1 LSSTNL
7 RHTLRSPETRING
20 LLAAVIFA
28 MPFGFDPAT
37 SLLLLFIL
45 IHTIIF
51 VKGSD
56 WLAALKNPVYLVSGL
71 FFLYYAS
78 TLFWAD
84 NQADGLRQLET
95 KLSFLVSPLVVLAN
109 AKWLGKAH
117 INYQKKALVW
127 GSIATMIVA
136 FVYAGMR
143 TLDAGQ
149 TYFLTESGKQVSFFT
164 YTELSSPF
172 MHVGYLSTFVG
183 VAVLLHIDELVVTQK
198 HRLVK
203 VGILLALLFY
213 MFMLQGRMNVLALL
227 LVAGIAVIYYIVK
240 YRAFKWLLLPVLPIL
255 ILVVAVPILPDA
267 LVERY
272 FQIPDFEY
280 DISAD
285 ASQFNSATYRLAEWK
300 GATALIVENPVFGT
314 GVGDNRQAL
323 VDKYEELGFY
333 VGVDRKYNAHNQYL
347 ETTLASGFV
356 GLLFL
361 LFFIGFWMKRSLQ
374 NKDVAIFFAM
384 LFFAFC
390 MLTESMF
397 ERAWAVIFF
406 AVFFSVM
413 LSAGRGQQKT
423 VHKKS

>member
-1 LSSTNL
+1 LVAIGK
-7 RHTLRSPETRING
+7 HQIMK
-20 LLAAVIFA
+20 VA
-28 MPFGFDPAT
+28 M
-37 SLLLLFIL
+37 L
-45 IHTIIF
+45 I
-51 VKGSD
+51 
-56 WLAALKNPVYLVSGL
+56 
-71 FFLYYAS
+71 
-78 TLFWAD
+78 
-84 NQADGLRQLET
+84 
-95 KLSFLVSPLVVLAN
+95 
-109 AKWLGKAH
+109 
-117 INYQKKALVW
+117 
-127 GSIATMIVA
+127 
-136 FVYAGMR
+136 
-143 TLDAGQ
+143 
-149 TYFLTESGKQVSFFT
+149 
-164 YTELSSPF
+164 
-172 MHVGYLSTFVG
+172 
-183 VAVLLHIDELVVTQK
+183 
-198 HRLVK
+198 
-203 VGILLALLFY
+203 ALLFY

-227 LVAGIAVIYYIVK
+227 LVAVIAVIYYIVK

-255 ILVVAVPILPDA
+255 ILVVAVPFLPDA

-333 VGVDRKYNAHNQYL
+333 VGVERKYNAHNQYL
-347 ETTLASGFV
+347 ETTVASGFV

-374 NKDVAIFFAM
+374 NKDVAIFFAL